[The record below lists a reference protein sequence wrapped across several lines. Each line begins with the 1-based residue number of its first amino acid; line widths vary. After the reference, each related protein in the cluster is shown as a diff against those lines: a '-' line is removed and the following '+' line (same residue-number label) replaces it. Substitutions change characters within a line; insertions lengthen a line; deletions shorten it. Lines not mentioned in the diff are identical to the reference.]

1 MRRAISVMNPPAPP
15 ASVRVEAPRH
25 QRDELLQLHL
35 PVAARVHLANQLLR
49 VLMGDDHSHR
59 FHDLHELARL
69 DVAVA
74 VFVELGEGLVDLFQL
89 VAREKLRPWVLLD
102 DFKIGRGERM
112 QFDQRVIGHA
122 LLRRSDSR
130 PPAGRAARPHEPLSD
145 PSPRGG
151 WDL

>member
-1 MRRAISVMNPPAPP
+1 MRRAISVMNSSSSTCFRPRGVCGVRDRPVEGGAPSRCRSSPPRE
-15 ASVRVEAPRH
+15 S
-25 QRDELLQLHL
+25 
-35 PVAARVHLANQLLR
+35 AAA

-130 PPAGRAARPHEPLSD
+130 PPAGRAARPHEPLSA